1 MQTLPPTNRSIK
13 LVLIDPTSK
22 ERFDRI
28 RAGLPALIEVVAVAD
43 ASDEELE
50 RHISDADV
58 LLVGRRSIDDRLLDL
73 APNVRF
79 IQKSNA
85 GYDMID
91 IEALKRRG
99 VIMANNA
106 GGNSTPVAEYTV
118 MMMLALLKRL
128 VPSVEATRS
137 GRWPRGEFSGSGDLE
152 GSHVGIIGFGAI
164 GQAVAARLQGFGA
177 IQRYYAR
184 HRVPVEV
191 EERLHV
197 THASSLQELLTGSS
211 IVTVH
216 ASLNAQNARFLGDA
230 EFAMM
235 PEGALFIN
243 AARGGLVDEGAL
255 VRALQS
261 GHLGGAAVDV
271 YDKEE
276 PGHNPLYDLPNV
288 LVTPHSGASS
298 RLAPARSLGIVLQNI
313 AAFAEGRPLVGII
326 SELRSGD

>member
-1 MQTLPPTNRSIK
+1 MQTLPPTNRSVK

-28 RAGLPALIEVVAVAD
+28 RAGLPASIEVVAVAD

-50 RHISDADV
+50 RHISDADM
-58 LLVGRRSIDDRLLDL
+58 LLVGRRSIDDRLLDM

-137 GRWPRGEFSGSGDLE
+137 GRWPRGEFSRQRRPRGLPRGDHWLW
-152 GSHVGIIGFGAI
+152 GNRA
-164 GQAVAARLQGFGA
+164 
-177 IQRYYAR
+177 
-184 HRVPVEV
+184 
-191 EERLHV
+191 
-197 THASSLQELLTGSS
+197 GSS
-211 IVTVH
+211 
-216 ASLNAQNARFLGDA
+216 R
-230 EFAMM
+230 
-235 PEGALFIN
+235 P
-243 AARGGLVDEGAL
+243 
-255 VRALQS
+255 
-261 GHLGGAAVDV
+261 
-271 YDKEE
+271 
-276 PGHNPLYDLPNV
+276 
-288 LVTPHSGASS
+288 
-298 RLAPARSLGIVLQNI
+298 PARVWRDPTLLC
-313 AAFAEGRPLVGII
+313 AATEYRLK
-326 SELRSGD
+326 